1 MYEALQQ
8 LDPIKIN
15 FSASG
20 MHAINIVLSF
30 IMFGVALGIKPA
42 EFKNLIKKPKSTILG
57 LTSQLIALP
66 ALTFLLVIL
75 FSNHITPTVAM
86 GMILV
91 MRLS

>member
-42 EFKNLIKKPKSTILG
+42 EFKNP
-57 LTSQLIALP
+57 LP
-66 ALTFLLVIL
+66 
-75 FSNHITPTVAM
+75 
-86 GMILV
+86 
-91 MRLS
+91 